1 MRTWALVGMLSVAL
15 AAQVSGRRL
24 EPLILPSRGLSG
36 PLRAEIHLPAGYV
49 AHPGRR
55 YPVCLLLH
63 GGGGSASELRELGL
77 ADLATRHGVIIVAPD
92 AGEALFEDAEAGAGP
107 RLASALVETL
117 LPAVDRRYRTL
128 GSRQGRLLVGL
139 SLGGY
144 SALHLG
150 ITHPEAF
157 GFIASLSGVVGI
169 AGWTSQDE
177 GFLPARLRTQLHR
190 ALGEP
195 GSPGR
200 QARDLATLLDSLP
213 PAAIRGLPFL
223 RMDCGREDWFF
234 EANRCLS
241 RRMTARGIPHAFHAP
256 PGRHDEA
263 FWRRQLEEVL
273 RDWVNAA
280 PSGPTCEP
288 VEGRRGQLR
297 NESSAL
303 GREKPKTEWWRASP
317 GCIRL
322 GSPSTRSASSA

>member
-1 MRTWALVGMLSVAL
+1 LT
-15 AAQVSGRRL
+15 
-24 EPLILPSRGLSG
+24 LPSRGLSG
-36 PLRAEIHLPAGYV
+36 PLRAEIHLPAGY
-49 AHPGRR
+49 A
-55 YPVCLLLH
+55 
-63 GGGGSASELRELGL
+63 
-77 ADLATRHGVIIVAPD
+77 ADP
-92 AGEALFEDAEAGAGP
+92 
-107 RLASALVETL
+107 
-117 LPAVDRRYRTL
+117 DRRYRTL

-177 GFLPARLRTQLHR
+177 GFLPPRLRTQLHQ

-223 RMDCGREDWFF
+223 RLDCGREDWFF
-234 EANRCLS
+234 EANRRLS
-241 RRMTARGIPHAFHAP
+241 RRMAARGIPHAFQAP

-273 RDWVNAA
+273 RDWVNLPLLDPPANRSKVVAA
-280 PSGPTCEP
+280 TCGTSHPLWGGRGRRPSG
-288 VEGRRGQLR
+288 GRRHH
-297 NESSAL
+297 A
-303 GREKPKTEWWRASP
+303 AS
-317 GCIRL
+317 
-322 GSPSTRSASSA
+322 GSDRPVPATPPAHVTLCVPCEVFP